1 MHYTSEQ
8 MTMANRA
15 TVTFHTSP
23 EVKARLD
30 RLAQETRRSKSFLTN
45 EAVGR
50 YLAEEEDFIAD
61 VRAGLAEADRGELI
75 DHEEVVRY
83 FDSLDTD
90 TPLPMPMPVPQRL

>member
-45 EAVGR
+45 EAVAR

-61 VRAGLAEADRGELI
+61 VRAGLTEADRGELI

-90 TPLPMPMPVPQRL
+90 TPLPMPVPRRL